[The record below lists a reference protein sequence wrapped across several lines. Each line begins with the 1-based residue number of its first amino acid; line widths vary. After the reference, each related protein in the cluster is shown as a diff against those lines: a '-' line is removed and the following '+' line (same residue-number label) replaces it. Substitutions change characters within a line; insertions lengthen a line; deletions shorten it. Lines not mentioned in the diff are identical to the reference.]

1 MFEMFEEL
9 LLLLIEGAIISFEF
23 AGVLIIIC
31 SGIRGVMDLIKR
43 NRRTSYMLLHGLSL
57 GLTFLLGGEILK
69 TITIKSWQDVQ
80 LVLGIIVMRIAL
92 AILSHWE
99 MKKEK
104 EEEEEE

>member
-1 MFEMFEEL
+1 MLELLEEL
-9 LLLLIEGAIISFEF
+9 LLNLIEWSIVFFELV
-23 AGVLIIIC
+23 GVIIIIC
-31 SGIRGVMDLIKR
+31 TGIRGLYDLIKK

-80 LVLGIIVMRIAL
+80 LVLGIIVMRVTL

-104 EEEEEE
+104 EEEGE